1 MRMTKNMGLVMA
13 LTNVYV
19 EYCCDTG
26 CTTVRNQKK
35 TAKKKAPG
43 IRFQQ
48 PTRMDYPLS
57 YRCVDTWA
65 LLQ

>member
-1 MRMTKNMGLVMA
+1 MGLVMA

-26 CTTVRNQKK
+26 CITVRNQKK
-35 TAKKKAPG
+35 KKTSKKKAPG

-48 PTRMDYPLS
+48 PLS
-57 YRCVDTWA
+57 SPYRCVDMWA

>member
-13 LTNVYV
+13 LTKVYV

-35 TAKKKAPG
+35 KTSKKKG
-43 IRFQQ
+43 SRHRIS
-48 PTRMDYPLS
+48 TTNSNGLSSPL
-57 YRCVDTWA
+57 
-65 LLQ
+65 

>member
-26 CTTVRNQKK
+26 CITVRNQKK
-35 TAKKKAPG
+35 KKTSKKKKG
-43 IRFQQ
+43 SRYQIS
-48 PTRMDYPLS
+48 TTIILS
-57 YRCVDTWA
+57 
-65 LLQ
+65 L